1 LPTEPSRR
9 SRIAAF
15 RYLNS
20 LPLLHGLIVRPLPGA
35 ERIELALSTPAESAQ
50 ALADGSADAALIPS
64 IEAARIPGL
73 RHLPGIAIAT
83 DRRVRSVIVAVSR
96 PLERC
101 RSLALDASS
110 RTSVALLRI
119 LLARRFHCRPEF
131 EVMRPDPEAML
142 ARHDGA
148 LLIADQAL
156 RPLPPGLV
164 IIDLAEEWHDLTGLP
179 FVFAL
184 WAVRDGGVFGM
195 AEADLLHASL
205 AAGRRA
211 LSELAAS
218 EAAALGLSAGEAHA
232 YLSENLSYELGEKER
247 AGLGHFLALAA
258 EEGLL
263 PAGAT
268 SPPAWAAVAAVAG

>member
-1 LPTEPSRR
+1 MEAHRR

-20 LPLLHGLIVRPLPGA
+20 LPLLHGLIVRPLPES
-35 ERIELALSTPAESAQ
+35 ERIELALGTPAESAER
-50 ALADGSADAALIPS
+50 LADGRADAALIPS

-83 DRRVRSVIVAVSR
+83 DRRVRSVIVVAAR
-96 PLERC
+96 PLEHC
-101 RSLALDASS
+101 RSLALDAAS

-119 LLARRFHCRPEF
+119 LLARRFGCRPAL
-131 EVMRPDPEAML
+131 EVMPAEPEAML

-148 LLIADQAL
+148 LLIADHAL

-164 IIDLAEEWHDLTGLP
+164 VIDLAEEWHALTGLP

-184 WAVRDGGVFGM
+184 WAVRDGSHFGS
-195 AEADLLHASL
+195 AHAALLAASL
-205 AAGRRA
+205 EAGRRA
-211 LSELAAS
+211 LPEIAAA
-218 EAAALGLSAGEAHA
+218 EGGALGLTAVEALA
-232 YLSENLSYELGEKER
+232 YLRENLTYGLGEPER
-247 AGLGHFLALAA
+247 AGLERFLTLAA

-268 SPPAWAAVAAVAG
+268 PPRAWAAAAGVAG